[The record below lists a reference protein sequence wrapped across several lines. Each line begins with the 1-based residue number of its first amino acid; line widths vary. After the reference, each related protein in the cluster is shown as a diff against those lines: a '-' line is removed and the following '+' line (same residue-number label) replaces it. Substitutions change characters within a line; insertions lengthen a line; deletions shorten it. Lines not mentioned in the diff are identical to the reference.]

1 MLLEIIGLFV
11 AVGGIVAL
19 ARGRGAPPALMGT
32 IAVVGWLLI
41 QYGGRFFVH
50 DSESVYP
57 LMLAAWA
64 WIGLVALY
72 VRFVVGAR
80 RPKPDSKWNC
90 SNCRYLNNA
99 SSVICEACQQ
109 PWQPARSESKESSA
123 GSSL

>member
-1 MLLEIIGLFV
+1 MLEIIGLFI

-19 ARGRGAPPALMGT
+19 SRGRGASPVLMG
-32 IAVVGWLLI
+32 IVAVAGWVVI
-41 QYGGRFFVH
+41 EYGGMFFVH
-50 DSESVYP
+50 GPDSAYP
-57 LMLAAWA
+57 LMIVAWA
-64 WIGLVALY
+64 WIGLVAIY

-90 SNCRYLNNA
+90 PNCRYLNNA

-123 GSSL
+123 GSGL